1 MQGRRVVR
9 PRPDTRRIKTA
20 AIQYNANSN
29 RMMIDDVD
37 LHSGDPVTII
47 ARDGSEYPARIESDE
62 FGWYL
67 VDYPQTGMKGRDL
80 VGLTVKPY

>member
-1 MQGRRVVR
+1 MS
-9 PRPDTRRIKTA
+9 

-29 RMMIDDVD
+29 WMMIDDVD
-37 LHSGDPVTII
+37 LHSGYPVTII
-47 ARDGSEYPARIESDE
+47 ARGGSERPTRIESDE

-67 VDYPQTGMKGRDL
+67 IDYPRTGMKGRDL